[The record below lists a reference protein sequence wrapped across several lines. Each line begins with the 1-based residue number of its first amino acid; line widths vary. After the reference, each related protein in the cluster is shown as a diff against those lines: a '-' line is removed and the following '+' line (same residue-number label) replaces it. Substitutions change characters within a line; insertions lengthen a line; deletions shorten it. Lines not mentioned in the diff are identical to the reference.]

1 MIPASLDYV
10 APDSIAGVLSA
21 LAEAGEDAKLI
32 AGGQSLLPV
41 LRLRLAYP
49 STLVDLGKV
58 DELRGVREDDG
69 SLVIGAMTRHC
80 DVITDPLVAQH
91 APLIAAAT
99 RTVAD
104 PAIRHRGT
112 FGGSLSHADPAG
124 DLPAV
129 ALALDAEFVVEGP
142 GGRRTVPASDF
153 FVDYLQTALSPDEL
167 LVEIRVPKLTGW
179 GVHYEKFQRVAQA
192 WAIVGVAAAVR
203 VENGTI
209 AEARVGLTNMGT
221 VPIRAERGRGRP
233 GRAWRRKPARSAR
246 RQPAQPEGTS
256 PPSDLGGAADYRAH
270 LATVLTR
277 RAVLAAAGGA

>member
-10 APDSIAGVLSA
+10 APDSVAGVLAA
-21 LAEAGEDAKLI
+21 LNDGGEDAKLL

-49 STLVDLGKV
+49 SMLVDLGKV

-80 DVITDPLVAQH
+80 DVIADPLVAQH

-129 ALALDAEFVVEGP
+129 ALALDADFIVEGP
-142 GGRRTVPASDF
+142 GGRRTVAASEF
-153 FVDYLQTALSPDEL
+153 FVDYLQTALSADEL
-167 LVEIRVPKLTGW
+167 LVEVRVPKLGGW

-209 AEARVGLTNMGT
+209 TEARIGLTNMGT
-221 VPIRAERGRGRP
+221 VPIRA
-233 GRAWRRKPARSAR
+233 SAVEAALVGLS
-246 RQPAQPEGTS
+246 PDAGAVGAATAAVADGTS
-256 PPSDLGGAADYRAH
+256 PPSDLGGASDYRAH

>member
-10 APDSIAGVLSA
+10 APDSVAGVLSA
-21 LAEAGEDAKLI
+21 LADAGEDAKLL

-49 STLVDLGKV
+49 STLVDLAKV
-58 DELRGVREDDG
+58 DELRGVREDG
-69 SLVIGAMTRHC
+69 GNLVIGAMTRHC
-80 DVITDPLVAQH
+80 DVITDPLVARY
-91 APLIAAAT
+91 APLVAAAT

-112 FGGSLSHADPAG
+112 FGGSLAHADPAG

-129 ALALDAEFVVEGP
+129 ALALGAEFTVEGP
-142 GGRRTVPASDF
+142 GGRRTVAASDF
-153 FVDYLQTALSPDEL
+153 FVDYLQTALAADEL
-167 LVEIRVPKLTGW
+167 LIEVTVPKLEGW

-203 VENGTI
+203 MENGTI

-221 VPIRAERGRGRP
+221 VPVRAAAVEAALVGASPEP
-233 GRAWRRKPARSAR
+233 GAVGAAT
-246 RQPAQPEGTS
+246 AAAAEGTS

-270 LATVLTR
+270 LAPVLTR
-277 RAVLAAAGGA
+277 RAVLAAAGSA

>member
-1 MIPASLDYV
+1 MIPASLEYV

-21 LAEAGEDAKLI
+21 LAEAGEDAKIL

-49 STLVDLGKV
+49 STLVDLSKV

-80 DVITDPLVAQH
+80 DVITNPLIAQH

-167 LVEIRVPKLTGW
+167 LVEIKVPKLTGW
-179 GVHYEKFQRVAQA
+179 GAHYEKFQRVAQA

-221 VPIRAERGRGRP
+221 VPIRARTVEAALVGCSPDADAVG
-233 GRAWRRKPARSAR
+233 AATASA
-246 RQPAQPEGTS
+246 ADGTS
-256 PPSDLGGAADYRAH
+256 PPTDLGGAADYRAH
-270 LATVLTR
+270 LVTVLTR

>member
-21 LAEAGEDAKLI
+21 LADAGEDAKLL

-49 STLVDLGKV
+49 TMLVDLGKV
-58 DELRGVREDDG
+58 DELRGVREENG

-80 DVITDPLVAQH
+80 DVITNPLVAQH
-91 APLIAAAT
+91 AALIAAAT

-129 ALALDAEFVVEGP
+129 ALALDAEFVLEGP
-142 GGRRTVPASDF
+142 GGRRTVAAADF

-167 LVEIRVPKLTGW
+167 LVEVKVPKLTGW
-179 GVHYEKFQRVAQA
+179 GAHYEKFQRVAQA

-203 VENGTI
+203 IEGGTI

-221 VPIRAERGRGRP
+221 VPIRASSVEAALVGLAPDADAVG
-233 GRAWRRKPARSAR
+233 AAAASA
-246 RQPAQPEGTS
+246 ADGTS
-256 PPSDLGGAADYRAH
+256 PPSDLSGAADYRAH
-270 LATVLTR
+270 LVTVLTR

>member
-1 MIPASLDYV
+1 VIPASLDYV
-10 APDSIAGVLSA
+10 APDSISGVVSA
-21 LAEAGEDAKLI
+21 LAAAGEDAKLL

-49 STLVDLGKV
+49 TALVDLGKV
-58 DELRGVREDDG
+58 DALRGVREENG
-69 SLVIGAMTRHC
+69 SLRVGAMTRHC
-80 DVITDPLVAQH
+80 DVITDPLIGQH

-129 ALALDAEFVVEGP
+129 ALALGADFVLEGP
-142 GGRRTVPASDF
+142 GGRRTVAASEF
-153 FVDYLQTALSPDEL
+153 FVDYLQTVLSPDEL

-192 WAIVGVAAAVR
+192 WAIVGVAAAIR
-203 VENGTI
+203 VENGMI
-209 AEARVGLTNMGT
+209 AEARIGLTNMGT
-221 VPIRAERGRGRP
+221 TPVRAHAVEAALVGLAPEDGAV
-233 GRAWRRKPARSAR
+233 GAAA
-246 RQPAQPEGTS
+246 AAVAEGTN
-256 PPSDLGGAADYRAH
+256 PPSDLGGGADYRAH

-277 RAVLAAAGGA
+277 RAVLAAAGGV

>member
-10 APDSIAGVLSA
+10 APDSVAGVLSA
-21 LAEAGEDAKLI
+21 LAEGGEDAKLL

-49 STLVDLGKV
+49 SMLIDLGKV
-58 DELRGVREDDG
+58 DELRGVREDNG

-80 DVITDPLVAQH
+80 DVITDPLIAHH

-129 ALALDAEFVVEGP
+129 ALALDADFVVEGP
-142 GGRRTVPASDF
+142 AGRRTVPAADF

-167 LVEIRVPKLTGW
+167 LVEVRVPKLGGW

-221 VPIRAERGRGRP
+221 VPIRA
-233 GRAWRRKPARSAR
+233 RAVEAALVGLAPNADAVGG
-246 RQPAQPEGTS
+246 AAEAAAEGTS

>member
-1 MIPASLDYV
+1 VIPASLDYV

-21 LAEAGEDAKLI
+21 LTEAGEDAKLI

-58 DELRGVREDDG
+58 PELRGVREDNG

-80 DVITDPLVAQH
+80 DVIANPLIGEH

-129 ALALDAEFVVEGP
+129 ALALDADFVVEGP
-142 GGRRTVPASDF
+142 GGRRTVPASEF
-153 FVDYLQTALSPDEL
+153 FVDYLQTALSPDEV
-167 LVEIRVPKLTGW
+167 LVEVRVPKLTGW
-179 GVHYEKFQRVAQA
+179 GAHYEKFQRVAQA

-209 AEARVGLTNMGT
+209 AEARIGLTNMGT
-221 VPIRAERGRGRP
+221 VPVRA
-233 GRAWRRKPARSAR
+233 RAVEAALVGL
-246 RQPAQPEGTS
+246 AAEAGAVGAATAAVADGTN
-256 PPSDLGGAADYRAH
+256 PPSDLSGASDYRAH